1 MDSKVKVLIMDFG
14 GSAIKFCLMDENG
27 NQEGRDDIVAPRNI
41 PDFDAAVK
49 EICGRFEGQYEGI
62 SVSFPGFV
70 QLDGM
75 LTGGGAYPFFHGTN
89 VLEHLKELSGC
100 DKVLLENDGK
110 CGALAEAFDGPLKDG
125 SSGVV
130 IILGTGVAG
139 GLIMDRKL
147 IKNKHCTAGEL
158 SGFCFDPQKIGVNA
172 MAYSSVSGLTSMVA
186 MAKGQLDEQTAGMMS
201 LYLGIPIEKRETD
214 HKYDGVHFDGKKV
227 FEMIDEGDPD
237 ALAAYEKLLRGTAM
251 LIYNMQVVFAPDKI
265 CIGGGIT
272 RQPRLVPDIKAKYHE
287 ILFENIS
294 PAMKAYLGDK
304 ADQVMDCNDADI
316 VSCMHTGDANQYGSS
331 GASFFSVLQPGI
343 RAEDNAA
350 RSISARLI
358 GFLII

>member
-14 GSAIKFCLMDENG
+14 GSAIKFCLMDEKG

-89 VLEHLKELSGC
+89 VLNHIKELSGC

-110 CGALAEAFDGPLKDG
+110 CGALAEAWDGPLKDVD
-125 SSGVV
+125 SGVV
-130 IILGTGVAG
+130 IIIGTGVAG
-139 GLIMDRKL
+139 GLIMNRQL
-147 IKNKHCTAGEL
+147 VKNKHCTAGEL
-158 SGFCFDPQKIGVNA
+158 SGFCFDPLKVGINA
-172 MAYSSVSGLTSMVA
+172 MAYCSASGLTTQVA
-186 MAKGQLDEQTAGMMS
+186 AAKGQLDEKTRAMFGKW
-201 LYLGIPIEKRETD
+201 LGIDYKDVEPD
-214 HKYDGVHFDGKKV
+214 HKYDGVVFDGKQV
-227 FEMIDEGDPD
+227 FKMIEEGDPD
-237 ALAAYEKLLRGTAM
+237 ALEAYENLLRGVSM
-251 LIYNMQVVFAPDKI
+251 LCYNMQCVFAPDKI

-272 RQPRLVPDIKAKYHE
+272 RQPRVVPDIKAKYHE

-294 PAMKAYLGDK
+294 PAMREYLGDK
-304 ADQVMDCNDADI
+304 ADEVMDPSDADI
-316 VSCMHTGDANQYGSS
+316 VSCKHTGDANQFGCMYNYLSTYHK
-331 GASFFSVLQPGI
+331 
-343 RAEDNAA
+343 D
-350 RSISARLI
+350 LI
-358 GFLII
+358 